1 MMSKSKPRGSSL
13 SLMQSHRPSYNESA
27 NLYASGMYSE
37 IDSRNSGACSQIVPI
52 TCSVSPISVGNV
64 NLVRRKYLTIQSL
77 ISHPICCGYLLQFC
91 QSEYNAESLSLI
103 LEVDD
108 LRDTFAADQDVWK
121 YDWKDL
127 DKQVILFEKQ
137 NGLRDIEK
145 PIDFGDIENVPGKM
159 LKEGTWASH
168 TDKCT
173 AMGRVESILQKY
185 LSPDSSTQ
193 VCISEIT
200 IKRTMKRIEL
210 LHLYGPEVF
219 EEACLEP
226 IKTMRKDILPR
237 FLNSEIANR
246 MVANV
251 ASCEPKP
258 PPASDLKVPPP
269 DSHLLTTSSLESFRV
284 DRNFLLEE
292 ILNCLQL
299 YNEFFFFLK
308 KSQTSENLICVRMIV
323 IFEELMKNL
332 DLKGAGIQAWK
343 IYQYFVAPGS
353 AYEVSIHHVYRKQ
366 IMLGMADPKQGMFQ
380 NLRRSANEILKVS
393 FDSFTLT
400 EQYRH
405 LGLLMRSQ
413 KIELGEIQH
422 LGAID
427 PYSSFGCFGLSR
439 SSKK

>member
-1 MMSKSKPRGSSL
+1 MSKSKSRGSSL
-13 SLMQSHRPSYNESA
+13 SLKQSQRPSYNESA

-37 IDSRNSGACSQIVPI
+37 IDSRNSGACSQLVPVS
-52 TCSVSPISVGNV
+52 CSVSPVSLGNV
-64 NLVRRKYLTIQSL
+64 NLIRRKYLTIQSL

-103 LEVDD
+103 LEVDE
-108 LRDTFAADQDVWK
+108 LRDTFASDQDAWK

-137 NGLRDIEK
+137 NGLRDI
-145 PIDFGDIENVPGKM
+145 DFGDTENVPGKI
-159 LKEGTWASH
+159 LREGSWASH
-168 TDKCT
+168 TDKCA
-173 AMGRVESILQKY
+173 AMARVESILQKY

-200 IKRTMKRIEL
+200 IKRTMKRIGL

-237 FLNSEIANR
+237 FLNSEIASR
-246 MVANV
+246 MVQNV

-269 DSHLLTTSSLESFRV
+269 D
-284 DRNFLLEE
+284 RNFLLEE

-299 YNEFFFFLK
+299 DNEFFFFLK

-323 IFEELMKNL
+323 IFEELMNKL
-332 DLKGAGIQAWK
+332 DLRGAGMQAWK

-405 LGLLMRSQ
+405 LGLLMRNQ
-413 KIELGEIQH
+413 KIELGDIQH
-422 LGAID
+422 CGAID
-427 PYSSFGCFGLSR
+427 PYNSFGCFGLSR